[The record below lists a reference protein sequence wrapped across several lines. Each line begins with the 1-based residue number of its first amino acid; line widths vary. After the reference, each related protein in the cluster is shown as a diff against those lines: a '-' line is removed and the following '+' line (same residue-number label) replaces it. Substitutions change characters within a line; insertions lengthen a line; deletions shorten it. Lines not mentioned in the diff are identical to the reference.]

1 MKEISAKEVREALEK
16 GLPLKL
22 IDVREVEEVESGR
35 IPGVIHI
42 PLGLLEFRMHELDR
56 NESYIMVCRSSA
68 RSGRATKFLASRG
81 FNVTNMV
88 GGMLACEG
96 EVQ

>member
-1 MKEISAKEVREALEK
+1 MKEISVKEVQEGLEK
-16 GLPLKL
+16 GHPLKL
-22 IDVREVEEVESGR
+22 IDVREVDEVEAGH

-42 PLGLLEFRMHELDR
+42 PLGLLEFRMHELDK

-68 RSGRATKFLASRG
+68 RSGRATQFLESRG
-81 FNVTNMV
+81 FDVSNMV
-88 GGMLACEG
+88 GGMLAWEG